1 MHSDASSSAL
11 QSPQG
16 GETPAAVARRG
27 HSLAL
32 TRLRDVKGVEL
43 ARAMGTSES
52 TVSRIANERLEEALL
67 LIAHLGL
74 KLVPVDADVYPRER
88 IEILLTLAR
97 ERMLSITDVEQLACR

>member
-1 MHSDASSSAL
+1 MHSDASPASL
-11 QSPQG
+11 QAPQG

-27 HSLAL
+27 QALAL
-32 TRLRDVKGVEL
+32 TRLRECTGVEL

-52 TVSRIANERLEEALL
+52 TVSRIANERLEEVLN

-97 ERMLSITDVEQLACR
+97 ERMASITDVEQLACR